1 MKYITIKGAREH
13 NLQNIDVQ
21 LEREKL
27 IVISGISGSGK
38 SSLAFDTIFAEG
50 QRRYVES
57 LSAYARMFLGRL
69 EKPDVDYIEGLSPSI
84 AIEQKT
90 THKNPRSTVGT
101 VTEIYDYYRL
111 LWARVGK
118 PHCHI
123 CGRPIEEQSIDQ
135 IIEIIEE
142 YPAESRLMILAPVV
156 RGRKGEHQKVLE
168 DARRAGFARARI
180 NGEVLRLDEE
190 IKLEKQKKHT
200 IDIVVD
206 RLVLREDTHKRL
218 VNSVES
224 ALELTDGIVNVVRV
238 DASGAEESQSFSE
251 KSSCIHC
258 GISIPELEPRLFS
271 FNNPFGACPVCN
283 GIGRVSSF
291 DPDLIIPDKKLSF
304 LEGGIQTMNPEATWN
319 RSLMKSFSSHY
330 DIPLDTP
337 FEEYP
342 EDVFEAMLYGS
353 KESIRIRYKNEKS
366 RSLYEYD
373 KPFPGI
379 LKDLERRYYETRSS
393 GIRSWLESFMTGD
406 TCHACGG
413 RRLRPEALAVSVQDK
428 NIAQVSSYSVKQSIQ
443 FFSSLELS
451 STEGKISEQILKE
464 INSRLK
470 FLQKVGLEYLT
481 LDRLAGT
488 LSGGEAQRIRLAT
501 QIGASLSGVL
511 YVLDE
516 PSIGLHQRDNMK
528 LIETLKHLRDIGNTL
543 IVVEHDEM
551 TIRQADYIV
560 DLGPGAGIHGGKII
574 AEGTPEEIELNK
586 ESITGRFLSGD
597 ISIDIPAER
606 RAGNGKEI
614 LLTGARENNL
624 KSIDAAFPLG
634 KLIVITGV
642 SGSGKST
649 LLNEVL
655 YPALKAEL
663 LKKQLKRKNFEDI
676 KGLEH
681 VDKVIHID
689 QNPIGR
695 TPRSNPATY
704 VGLFTPIRELFSS
717 LPESKE
723 RGYKPGRFSFNVKGG
738 RCEHCQ
744 GDGTIKIEMQFLPD
758 VYVTC
763 DVCGGRRFNK
773 ETLEVRYKGKNIH
786 EVLEMSVEQALEFF
800 SQIPKIKRKLKTLK
814 SVGLEYVKLG
824 QSALTL
830 SGGEAQRV
838 KLSLELS
845 KRSTGK
851 TLYILDEPTTGLHF
865 ADIKRLMEVLDR
877 LVDKGNTVILIEHN
891 LDVIKVADHI
901 IDLGPEGGDG
911 GGEIVAAGTP
921 EQVSSCSRS
930 HTGIFLADM
939 FR

>member
-1 MKYITIKGAREH
+1 
-13 NLQNIDVQ
+13 
-21 LEREKL
+21 
-27 IVISGISGSGK
+27 
-38 SSLAFDTIFAEG
+38 
-50 QRRYVES
+50 
-57 LSAYARMFLGRL
+57 
-69 EKPDVDYIEGLSPSI
+69 
-84 AIEQKT
+84 
-90 THKNPRSTVGT
+90 
-101 VTEIYDYYRL
+101 
-111 LWARVGK
+111 VGK